1 MQRCQVGSKLVY
13 LQTGEPRGRERRGSG
28 RGEGDRCDQTSPQGS
43 LNQERKLGL
52 YCVQWEA
59 MRGLNWWV
67 GGGWG
72 EEGVY
77 VCDII

>member
-1 MQRCQVGSKLVY
+1 MGASWCICRRESLEAGG
-13 LQTGEPRGRERRGSG
+13 GEALAEAG
-28 RGEGDRCDQTSPQGS
+28 GDRCDQISPQGS
-43 LNQERKLGL
+43 LDQERKLGL